1 MVFANPRE
9 LTSIFNFL
17 VKDRLGLRKGL
28 NIPNPRRV
36 LETDLGPKRT
46 VRQDQKKRFRMK
58 RASQDIYQK
67 SMACK
72 EV

>member
-28 NIPNPRRV
+28 NIANPRRRV
-36 LETDLGPKRT
+36 LETKTCIQSKQSGKTKR
-46 VRQDQKKRFRMK
+46 RD
-58 RASQDIYQK
+58 S
-67 SMACK
+67 
-72 EV
+72 E